1 MTIAEWL
8 KKKYREKTASRHDM
22 PYVLLVSLKGNA
34 CEKAVMS
41 YIGQETQSYLLRSK
55 TVRSES
61 IDIIM
66 DVVLDDKSTDF
77 VNSLITLS
85 GVTNASL
92 LCYYDEYL
100 AYNVASA
107 YDTKALQ

>member
-1 MTIAEWL
+1 MTVKEWL
-8 KKKYREKTASRHDM
+8 KKKYRKVTESRNDTS
-22 PYVLLVSLKGNA
+22 YVLLVSLKGNA

-41 YIGQETQSYLLRSK
+41 YIGQETKSHVLRSK
-55 TVRSES
+55 TVRPES

-107 YDTKALQ
+107 YDTKVLQ